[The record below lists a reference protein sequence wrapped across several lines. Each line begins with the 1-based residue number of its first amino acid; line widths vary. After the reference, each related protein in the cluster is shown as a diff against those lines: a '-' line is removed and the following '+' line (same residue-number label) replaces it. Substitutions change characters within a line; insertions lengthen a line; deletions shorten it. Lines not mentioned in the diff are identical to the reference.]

1 MLGLQ
6 LRKEFRSRVLKGTAI
21 DFNNEIHSSRTEE
34 FLDITYPSNDLI
46 KMLEVVNQEES
57 RPVVLIGERGQG
69 KSHLLTTLFH
79 AFEHSAEV
87 KQWLDRW
94 ATRLA
99 RPEIRNIHLRD
110 GMLVVAESLQRQ
122 NYKYLWDILLDHH
135 PHGTY
140 IRGKWEGQGDKK
152 TDVLGYDLVLEMLEN
167 QPTAIIFDEF
177 QTWYDSL
184 TNTKQYPWRQWAFNF
199 IQILSEIAKD
209 RPDLLVLV
217 VSVRNGQTDAYQQIH
232 RMNPT
237 LIDFKGHYVK
247 RDRKRLLLHRLFE
260 NRMNI
265 GEQDILH
272 LINLHIQEYFRLQ
285 QIPESEQEAM
295 TEDFIET
302 WPFSPQLLNLLE
314 DQILISTDAQE
325 TRDLIKIL
333 ANLFKQQVDS
343 PCIITPASFSIE
355 SDRGGIAALLDSV
368 SNEYHTE
375 LRDRAQRNLEAVSEA
390 VKDKEQIPH
399 AERIISALW
408 LRSLAMDKLAG
419 AERNTL
425 LSDITQ
431 DRRIDGNTF
440 LLEMNLIVNNS
451 FNIHEQGEKLLF
463 KQEENPQAKLLAFAR
478 NDKLFKDKSDMT
490 RLAKEIAYVLS
501 GPGELAAKYRVI
513 VLKRDWQ
520 TDPWTDV
527 SESEHPSRW
536 DTRVPVVVVPEYTDR
551 MEEVLGGW
559 LSKHISVK
567 RNTVRFLLP
576 KAGTSNLYRNPE
588 LLLLARATL
597 KADEWKQGEPEYRPL
612 AKQYQDK
619 LREQLEVLFDRF
631 AVLDEWNFSNPEDCL
646 FHIEA
651 HQAKGSAILDAI
663 QEMVRRSLFEPEEF
677 QELVKQ
683 KAQKNE
689 SIDRL
694 LSELQE
700 PRSGGKPCIPWIGE
714 AEIKDKLLRL
724 CAKGLIAINVRDMN
738 TLTKLAGETEEQTWN
753 RIKGQLGTG
762 SYLKETYL
770 TLPSPVPTTS
780 QVDSKD
786 GTQTT
791 HPPIGGGYTPTS
803 DGAGQGAGI
812 TPQQPVSGQQ
822 IGESSIPM
830 NLFGGGTETPRVRG
844 YSAPATSSLNLM
856 GKTESWGINSGST
869 LRNVIFKVDKLTGAQ
884 LQKLLQ
890 NLPDGLAYELN
901 LDKEE

>member
-6 LRKEFRSRVLKGTAI
+6 LRKEFRGRILKGTAI
-21 DFNNEIHSSRTEE
+21 DFKDEIQSSRIEE
-34 FLDITYPSNDLI
+34 FLDITYPSNDLL
-46 KMLEVVNQEES
+46 KMLESVNQEES
-57 RPVVLIGERGQG
+57 RPVVLLGERGQG

-79 AFEHSAEV
+79 AFEHPAEV
-87 KQWLDRW
+87 RQWLDRW

-99 RPEIRNIHLRD
+99 RPEIRNINLRD
-110 GMLVVAESLQRQ
+110 GMFVVAESLQRQ
-122 NYKYLWDILLDHH
+122 NYKYLWDILLDYH
-135 PHGTY
+135 PHGTF
-140 IRGKWEGQGDKK
+140 IRGKWEGQGDRK
-152 TDVLGYDLVLEMLEN
+152 TDVLGYDLVVEMLEK

-184 TNTKQYPWRQWAFNF
+184 TNTKQFPWRQWAFNF

-232 RMNPT
+232 RVNPT

-260 NRMNI
+260 NRMHI
-265 GEQDILH
+265 SEQDVIQ
-272 LINLHIQEYFRLQ
+272 LINVHMKEFFRLQ

-302 WPFSPQLLNLLE
+302 WPFSPQLLHLLE

-355 SDRGGIAALLDSV
+355 NERGGITALIDSV
-368 SNEYHTE
+368 SNEYHKE
-375 LRDRAQRNLEAVSEA
+375 LRDRAQRNLEAVREA
-390 VKDKEQIPH
+390 VKDREQIPH
-399 AERIISALW
+399 VERIISALW
-408 LRSLAMDKLAG
+408 LRSLAMDKLSG

-431 DRRIDGNTF
+431 ERSLDGNTF
-440 LLEMNLIVNNS
+440 LLEMNLIVSNS
-451 FNIHEQGEKLLF
+451 FNIHEIGEKLLF

-478 NDKLFKDKSDMT
+478 NDKVFNDGSDKA

-513 VLKRDWQ
+513 VLQRDWQ
-520 TDPWTDV
+520 IDPWKDLNET
-527 SESEHPSRW
+527 EHPGRW
-536 DTRVPVVVVPEYTDR
+536 DNRIPVVVVPEYTDR
-551 MEEVLGGW
+551 MEEVLGKW
-559 LSKHISVK
+559 LSKHITVK

-576 KAGTSNLYRNPE
+576 KVGTYNLYRNTE
-588 LLLLARATL
+588 LLLLARAAL

-619 LREQLEVLFDRF
+619 LRAQLEVLFDRF
-631 AVLDEWNFSNPEDCL
+631 AVLDEWNFSTPEDCL
-646 FHIEA
+646 FNIEA
-651 HQAKGSAILDAI
+651 HQAKGSAILDAV
-663 QEMVRRSLFEPEEF
+663 QDVVRNSLFEPEEF
-677 QELVKQ
+677 QELVRQ
-683 KAQKNE
+683 KAQRNE

-700 PRSGGKPCIPWIGE
+700 PRAGGNPCIPWIGE

-738 TLTKLAGETEEQTWN
+738 TLTQLAGETEEQTWN

-762 SYLKETYL
+762 NHLKETYL
-770 TLPSPVPTTS
+770 SLPSPVPTTS
-780 QVDSKD
+780 QVDSKG
-786 GTQTT
+786 GTQPP
-791 HPPIGGGYTPTS
+791 HLPIGGNTPTW
-803 DGAGQGAGI
+803 GGEGQGAGI
-812 TPQQPVSGQQ
+812 TPQQPGSGQQ
-822 IGESSIPM
+822 SGESPIPT
-830 NLFGGGTETPRVRG
+830 NLFGGDTRTPSIKS

-869 LRNVIFKVDKLTGAQ
+869 LRNVIFKVDKMTGAQ
-884 LQKLLQ
+884 IQKLLQ
-890 NLPDGLAYELN
+890 NLPDGLTYELN
-901 LDKEE
+901 LDKED